1 MSGRATENSMNRRAL
16 LLGLGAFASGLILA
30 REVFSQGQTF
40 SRIVVDTRPLQ
51 ARGGSAAASIIGSR
65 LQASL
70 QRELAG
76 RIGRGGPALVARVH
90 SVQLSMYVGRDR
102 GGPPSDYLEGEV
114 ITGGQGFP
122 MLVTQASDVGGAW
135 YLPDNEVRRLIAI
148 ADSFASWI
156 KRRV

>member
-1 MSGRATENSMNRRAL
+1 MNRRAFL
-16 LLGLGAFASGLILA
+16 SGLAAFAGGLSLPHWLGGDA
-30 REVFSQGQTF
+30 LSQGQTF

-51 ARGGSAAASIIGSR
+51 ARGATAAAAVIGPH

-76 RIGRGGPALVARVH
+76 RIGRGGPVLTARVH
-90 SVQLSMYVGRDR
+90 SVQLSFYSGATR
-102 GGPPSDYLEGEV
+102 GGVPSDYLEGEV
-114 ITGGQGFP
+114 IVGGQAFP
-122 MLVTQASDVGGAW
+122 MLVTQASSTGGAW
-135 YLPDNEVRRLIAI
+135 YLPDNEARRLISI